1 MKHTMDGQTDGRT
14 DGRMHGCMAAWL
26 EMVATDCSELVL
38 RRWGRG
44 VIQPFLETLLWGL
57 H

>member
-1 MKHTMDGQTDGRT
+1 MKHTMDGQT

-26 EMVATDCSELVL
+26 EMVATDCSELML